1 MYEMR
6 DRPVPAME
14 VSMAKMTKQD
24 RIWRAQDDAHTLAS
38 AEVIVKDIP
47 RLKLAQKAAARMAE
61 EKREQADA
69 MGSIAKPGK
78 KDPPSEKIK
87 RKKKTGGSSGSVHN
101 VFQKVGKK

>member
-1 MYEMR
+1 MY

-14 VSMAKMTKQD
+14 VSMATNKMSKQD

-38 AEVIVKDIP
+38 AEVIVKDLP